1 MLGLPKSTEI
11 NKPLPKKVIFDK
23 FKPNATDRKLF
34 DEQISRL
41 TIIAEISPQT
51 VSIAASEE
59 VSAVY
64 LVLVTLK
71 GADCDKKNIAL
82 LSKLIDQRMLFALQ
96 QHEDEVRLAVY
107 RAERVL
113 ISECKLLSDW
123 KLNLSGLDL
132 GAVWENIIAET
143 CSIKLSFGKSLDE
156 TITANERRDK
166 LIKDIAALDKKA
178 MHERQPRRKW
188 DYSDEIKRLKFELE
202 ELNNG

>member
-11 NKPLPKKVIFDK
+11 NKPLPKKVIFDR
-23 FKPNATDRKLF
+23 FTPNTTDRKLF

-41 TIIAEISPQT
+41 AIIAEISPQT

-96 QHEDEVRLAVY
+96 HEDEVRLAVF

-143 CSIKLSFGKSLDE
+143 CGIKHSFGKSLDE
-156 TITANERRDK
+156 TIAANERRDK
-166 LIKDIAALDKKA
+166 LIKQIAVLDKKA
-178 MHERQPRRKW
+178 MNERQPRRKW
-188 DYSDEIKRLKFELE
+188 EYSEEIKRLKYELE
-202 ELNNG
+202 ELKNG

>member
-23 FKPNATDRKLF
+23 FKPNIADRKLF

-41 TIIAEISPQT
+41 AIIAEISPQT
-51 VSIAASEE
+51 VSIAASED

-71 GADCDKKNIAL
+71 VADCDKKNIAL

-96 QHEDEVRLAVY
+96 YEDEVRLAVY

-113 ISECKLLSDW
+113 ISECKLLNDW
-123 KLNLSGLDL
+123 KLSLRGLGL
-132 GAVWENIIAET
+132 GVVWENIIAEI
-143 CSIKLSFGKSLDE
+143 CGIDLSVGKNLDE
-156 TITANERRDK
+156 TIAATERRDK
-166 LIKDIAALDKKA
+166 LIKQIVVLDKKA
-178 MHERQPRRKW
+178 MNERQPRRKW
-188 DYSDEIKRLKFELE
+188 EYSEKINRLKFELE